1 MRLVGIQVEIAG
13 VESLILVIKV
23 IVLVVVGIGALIL
36 VIKVIVL
43 VPVLVGIGAL
53 IYGELAACAA
63 VCPPYDLLA
72 RIDEPFV
79 HVIHP

>member
-1 MRLVGIQVEIAG
+1 MIAYFPSVRLVGIQVEIAG
-13 VESLILVIKV
+13 VES
-23 IVLVVVGIGALIL
+23 LIL